1 MNINKKKL
9 NMTFEE
15 IKIEQAKVDA
25 MDCKIYAEELFI
37 SEEDFKKDLKSF
49 ISSMKMT
56 LKEITDQ
63 GEFWYLWL

>member
-1 MNINKKKL
+1 
-9 NMTFEE
+9 MTLEE

-25 MDCKIYAEELFI
+25 MDCKIYAEELCI
-37 SEEDFKKDLKSF
+37 SEEDFKKDLKYF
-49 ISSMKMT
+49 ISSMEMT